1 MNIEII
7 WFVIIA
13 ISIPLAG
20 FIGFSV
26 QVRSMKKLRLEN
38 DKLTLENLALR
49 AAQQDAT
56 KSSVTPI
63 NTARQGMQGVDT
75 QGVDDISPSEESIEE
90 DVEDLLSDIDWRD
103 KLIQIGTLFL
113 LCYFLYDI
121 YRFGTWLYSLI

>member
-1 MNIEII
+1 MEII
-7 WFVIIA
+7 WFVIMA
-13 ISIPLAG
+13 ILIPLAG

-38 DKLTLENLALR
+38 DKLTLENLSLR
-49 AAQQDAT
+49 AAQQDTT

-63 NTARQGMQGVDT
+63 NTVRQGIQGVET
-75 QGVDDISPSEESIEE
+75 QGVDDISQPEESLEE
-90 DVEDLLSDIDWRD
+90 VEELLSDIDWRD

-121 YRFGTWLYSLI
+121 YRLGTWLYSLI

>member
-1 MNIEII
+1 M
-7 WFVIIA
+7 
-13 ISIPLAG
+13 AG

-26 QVRSMKKLRLEN
+26 QVRSMKKLRFEN

-56 KSSVTPI
+56 NSSVTPI
-63 NTARQGMQGVDT
+63 NTARQAIQGGNT
-75 QGVDDISPSEESIEE
+75 QGVDDISQSEESIEE
-90 DVEDLLSDIDWRD
+90 DVEDFLSDIDWRD

-121 YRFGTWLYSLI
+121 YRLGTWLYSLI

>member
-1 MNIEII
+1 MNMEII
-7 WFVIIA
+7 WFVIMA
-13 ISIPLAG
+13 ILIPLAG

-63 NTARQGMQGVDT
+63 NIVRQGIQGVET
-75 QGVDDISPSEESIEE
+75 QGVDDINQPEESIEE
-90 DVEDLLSDIDWRD
+90 EVEELLSDIDWRD

-121 YRFGTWLYSLI
+121 YRLGTWLYSLI

>member
-1 MNIEII
+1 MEII
-7 WFVIIA
+7 WFVIMA
-13 ISIPLAG
+13 ILIPLAG

-63 NTARQGMQGVDT
+63 NIVRQGIQGVET
-75 QGVDDISPSEESIEE
+75 QGVDVINQPEESIEE
-90 DVEDLLSDIDWRD
+90 EVEELLSDIDWRD

-121 YRFGTWLYSLI
+121 YRLGTWLYSLI

>member
-1 MNIEII
+1 MEII
-7 WFVIIA
+7 WFVIMA
-13 ISIPLAG
+13 ILIPLAG

-63 NTARQGMQGVDT
+63 NTVRQGIQGVET
-75 QGVDDISPSEESIEE
+75 QGVDDISQPEESLEE
-90 DVEDLLSDIDWRD
+90 VEELLSDIDWRD

-121 YRFGTWLYSLI
+121 YRLGTWLYSLI

>member
-1 MNIEII
+1 MEII
-7 WFVIIA
+7 WFVIMA
-13 ISIPLAG
+13 ILIPLAG

-63 NTARQGMQGVDT
+63 NIVRQGIQGVET
-75 QGVDDISPSEESIEE
+75 QGVDDINQPEESIEE
-90 DVEDLLSDIDWRD
+90 EVEELLSDIDWRD

-121 YRFGTWLYSLI
+121 YRLGTWLYSLI

>member
-1 MNIEII
+1 MEII
-7 WFVIIA
+7 WFVIMA
-13 ISIPLAG
+13 ILIPLAG

-26 QVRSMKKLRLEN
+26 QVRSMKKLRFEN

-56 KSSVTPI
+56 NSSVTPI
-63 NTARQGMQGVDT
+63 NTARQAIQGGNT
-75 QGVDDISPSEESIEE
+75 QGVDDISQSEESIEE
-90 DVEDLLSDIDWRD
+90 DVEDFLSDIDWRD

-121 YRFGTWLYSLI
+121 YRLGTWLYSLI

>member
-1 MNIEII
+1 MEII
-7 WFVIIA
+7 WFVIMA
-13 ISIPLAG
+13 ILIPLAG

-63 NTARQGMQGVDT
+63 NIVRQGI
-75 QGVDDISPSEESIEE
+75 QGVDDIKQPEESIEE
-90 DVEDLLSDIDWRD
+90 DVEELLSDIDWRD

-121 YRFGTWLYSLI
+121 YRLGTWLYSLI

>member
-1 MNIEII
+1 MEII
-7 WFVIIA
+7 WFVIMA
-13 ISIPLAG
+13 ILIPLAG

-26 QVRSMKKLRLEN
+26 QVRNMKKLRLEN

-63 NTARQGMQGVDT
+63 NIVRQGIQGVET
-75 QGVDDISPSEESIEE
+75 QGVDDINQPEESIEE
-90 DVEDLLSDIDWRD
+90 EVEELLSDIDWRD

-121 YRFGTWLYSLI
+121 YRLGTWLYSLI